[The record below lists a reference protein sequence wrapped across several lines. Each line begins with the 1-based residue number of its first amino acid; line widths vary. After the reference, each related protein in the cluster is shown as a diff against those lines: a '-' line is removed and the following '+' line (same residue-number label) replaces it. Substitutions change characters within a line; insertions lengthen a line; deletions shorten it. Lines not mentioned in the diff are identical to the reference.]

1 MLRQDGKTEIMSYD
15 KFVPYSLPLIEDEE
29 IAEVLDTLRSGWIT
43 TGPKT
48 KEFETDFAKYI
59 GCKHAIAVNSCTAAL
74 HLALDAIGIREGDE
88 VITSPMTFAATAEV
102 IRYFKAKP
110 VFVDIDPLTMNIDA
124 EKIEGYLSTINNN
137 QLSLPKAI
145 IPVHYTGYPC
155 DMESIRIL
163 AEKYG
168 LKVIEDAAHALPA
181 YFKGKIIGS
190 TGDITCFSFYATKN
204 ITTGEGGMVTTNND
218 EWAERMRIMSLHG
231 ISKDAWNRYTA
242 EGSWY
247 YEIIAPGYK
256 YNLTDIA
263 ASLGIVQLR
272 KADKLWLRRSE
283 IAGMYNQAFRDISE
297 LELPFN
303 NFSNS
308 IHRTDDIGLR
318 TSDLGLQTIEP
329 ALQPSETR
337 HSWHLYVIR
346 LNLDDLSIDRS
357 RFIEELKAM
366 GIGTSV
372 HFIPLH
378 IHPYYRDTYGYKP
391 DDFPVASDAYS
402 RIISLPIYPKMTDDD
417 VERVVESVRQVV
429 SRNRR

>member
-1 MLRQDGKTEIMSYD
+1 MSND
-15 KFVPYSLPLIEDEE
+15 KFIPYSLPLIEDEE

-48 KEFETDFAKYI
+48 KEFETEFAKYI

-74 HLALDAIGIREGDE
+74 HLALDAIAIKEGDK

-110 VFVDIDPLTMNIDA
+110 VFIDIDPMTMNIDT
-124 EKIEGYLSTINNN
+124 EKVEGYLLTIVGN
-137 QLSLPKAI
+137 QVSLPKAI

-155 DMESIRIL
+155 DMDSIRRL
-163 AEKYG
+163 AEKFG
-168 LKVIEDAAHALPA
+168 LKVIEDAAHALPS
-181 YFKGKIIGS
+181 YFKGQIIGS

-204 ITTGEGGMVTTNND
+204 ITTGEGGMITTNND

-231 ISKDAWNRYTA
+231 ISKDAWNRYSA

-272 KADKLWLRRSE
+272 KADRLWQRRKE
-283 IAGMYNQAFRDISE
+283 IAGMYNRAFRDIPG
-297 LELPFN
+297 LEIPFN
-303 NFSNS
+303 NHDDS
-308 IHRTDDIGLR
+308 IHRTDDVGFKN
-318 TSDLGLQTIEP
+318 SEP
-329 ALQPSETR
+329 VPQPEGTR

-346 LNLDDLSIDRS
+346 LNLEGLSIDRN
-357 RFIEELKAM
+357 RFIEELRVM

-378 IHPYYRDTYGYKP
+378 IHPYYRDTYDYKP
-391 DDFPVASDAYS
+391 EDFPVANETYK
-402 RIISLPIYPKMTDDD
+402 RIISLPIYPKMTDGD
-417 VERVVESVRQVV
+417 VERVVEAVV
-429 SRNRR
+429 SVIRRFRR

>member
-1 MLRQDGKTEIMSYD
+1 MSYD
-15 KFVPYSLPLIEDEE
+15 KFIPYSLPLIEDEE

-48 KEFETDFAKYI
+48 REFETKFAKYI

-74 HLALDAIGIREGDE
+74 HLALDAIGIKEGDE

-110 VFVDIDPLTMNIDA
+110 VFIDIDPLTMNIDA
-124 EKIEGYLSTINNN
+124 GRIERYLSAINKN
-137 QLSLPKAI
+137 QASRPKAI

-155 DMESIRIL
+155 DMDSVRRL

-168 LKVIEDAAHALPA
+168 LKVIEDAAHALPS

-231 ISKDAWNRYTA
+231 ISKDAWNRYSA

-272 KADKLWLRRSE
+272 KADRLWKRRTE
-283 IAGMYNQAFRDISE
+283 IAGMYNQAFKDIPE

-308 IHRTDDIGLR
+308 IHRNDIGLR
-318 TSDLGLQTIEP
+318 TSDSGLQTIEP

-346 LNLDDLSIDRS
+346 LNLEGLSIDRN

-378 IHPYYRDTYGYKP
+378 IHPYYRDMYDYKP
-391 DDFPVASDAYS
+391 EDFPVAYETYK
-402 RIISLPIYPKMTDDD
+402 RIISLPIYPKMTDVD
-417 VERVVESVRQVV
+417 VKRVVESVRQVV